1 MACRSDCAREGALAP
16 ARCRGIRRRLSG
28 DGAIGDWEGS
38 AGERVGEGPRRLL
51 RPARPLS
58 PPRTEKEVRL
68 VFADTLYW
76 GAALHPHDQY
86 RAQVVRVREALG
98 EIGLVTTDEVLTELL
113 DGLAQRG
120 THLRQAAVRA
130 VRRIL
135 DDRRVTVHPQSRES
149 FLTGLHLYEQR
160 YDKGYSLVD
169 CISMTT
175 MRRQGIS
182 EVLTNDRHFTQEG
195 FTVVL
200 R

>member
-1 MACRSDCAREGALAP
+1 M
-16 ARCRGIRRRLSG
+16 
-28 DGAIGDWEGS
+28 
-38 AGERVGEGPRRLL
+38 
-51 RPARPLS
+51 RP
-58 PPRTEKEVRL
+58 

-86 RAQVVRVREALG
+86 RAQVIRVRKALG
-98 EIGLVTTDEVLTELL
+98 EIRLVTTDEVLTELL

-120 THLRQAAVRA
+120 KHLREAAARA
-130 VRRIL
+130 VRKIL

-149 FLTGLHLYEQR
+149 FLAGLRLYEQR

-175 MRRQGIS
+175 MRRHRIS
-182 EVLTNDRHFTQEG
+182 EVLTNDHHFAQEG
-195 FTVVL
+195 FSVVL